1 MWISK
6 EKYEKLQR
14 EVADSKVER
23 YYHNFDTSCIG
34 SNGDTVTIGA
44 LSCVVNC
51 KHCIEY
57 GGNNTDHPWVRCR
70 KRPEGRSIDH
80 YEIMKDKF
88 DGITKAILGIKDDGK
103 PKEVLS
109 WEKLYY
115 EGHAKWNAE
124 CLNLKN
130 RIKELEAQNKELKDN
145 ELKHLQLIG
154 GISFGDGLK
163 NVSDHIIILQLKSE
177 VDRLNT
183 LSINQFKQYDTDR
196 RKWNED
202 CVKLNKTIFK
212 LREQLDEKQSEIV
225 RLLSEKDPSTI
236 TAKYNDS
243 YLENARPT
251 GSIVDS
257 IFGKMKEHEGIV
269 IDPKDVTKH
278 VRKPLNFSDFA
289 KDVEKPY
296 YHEST
301 PDELCDIKNDG
312 TCIGSVSCRDCEYC
326 IFCSKD
332 FIKCKLKPEGKA
344 KPEPKKPEWDTTNIG
359 GIKISTL
366 KQEPKKP
373 ESIKFDKYGVI
384 SETKNNDYCDLCI
397 YTNELASSEV
407 CQYCTDNN
415 KSKEYYSSK

>member
-1 MWISK
+1 MWISRK
-6 EKYEKLQR
+6 KYEELTGKLC
-14 EVADSKVER
+14 ELEIKS
-23 YYHNFDTSCIG
+23 
-34 SNGDTVTIGA
+34 TIDDIR
-44 LSCVVNC
+44 LNPL
-51 KHCIEY
+51 IESEEQ
-57 GGNNTDHPWVRCR
+57 NSVWM
-70 KRPEGRSIDH
+70 KR
-80 YEIMKDKF
+80 
-88 DGITKAILGIKDDGK
+88 
-103 PKEVLS
+103 
-109 WEKLYY
+109 YY
-115 EGHAKWNAE
+115 EGNEKWNKE
-124 CLNLKN
+124 CLNFKN

-212 LREQLDEKQSEIV
+212 LREQLDEKGNEIV
-225 RLLSEKDPSTI
+225 RPISE
-236 TAKYNDS
+236 
-243 YLENARPT
+243 
-251 GSIVDS
+251 
-257 IFGKMKEHEGIV
+257 KEHEGIV
-269 IDPKDVTKH
+269 IDPNNVTKH
-278 VRKPLNFSDFA
+278 VRKPLNFSDFE
-289 KDVEKPY
+289 KEVEVKPY
-296 YHEST
+296 YFDKEKLDILICS
-301 PDELCDIKNDG
+301 EFCDIKNDG

-366 KQEPKKP
+366 KQEPKKT
-373 ESIKFDKYGVI
+373 ERFKRDEYGVI

-407 CQYCTDNN
+407 CQHCTNNN
-415 KSKEYYSSK
+415 KPNEYYSSK

>member
-6 EKYEKLQR
+6 EKYKKLQQ

-70 KRPEGRSIDH
+70 KRPEGRSIEQA
-80 YEIMKDKF
+80 EIMKDKF

-130 RIKELEAQNKELKDN
+130 RIKELEAQLDKKEYSKLPFVAIRCTAESKWDDVVKDPKNKNKTTTEK
-145 ELKHLQLIG
+145 EY
-154 GISFGDGLK
+154 LK
-163 NVSDHIIILQLKSE
+163 NNYWD
-177 VDRLNT
+177 
-183 LSINQFKQYDTDR
+183 LS
-196 RKWNED
+196 
-202 CVKLNKTIFK
+202 NKDKDFIDNFHSVVLHCTT
-212 LREQLDEKQSEIV
+212 E
-225 RLLSEKDPSTI
+225 SEKEQP
-236 TAKYNDS
+236 
-243 YLENARPT
+243 
-251 GSIVDS
+251 
-257 IFGKMKEHEGIV
+257 KEKE
-269 IDPKDVTKH
+269 
-278 VRKPLNFSDFA
+278 
-289 KDVEKPY
+289 VEVKPY
-296 YHEST
+296 YFDKEKLDILICS
-301 PDELCDIKNDG
+301 EFCDIKNDG

-407 CQYCTDNN
+407 CQHCTNNN
-415 KSKEYYSSK
+415 KSNEYYSSK